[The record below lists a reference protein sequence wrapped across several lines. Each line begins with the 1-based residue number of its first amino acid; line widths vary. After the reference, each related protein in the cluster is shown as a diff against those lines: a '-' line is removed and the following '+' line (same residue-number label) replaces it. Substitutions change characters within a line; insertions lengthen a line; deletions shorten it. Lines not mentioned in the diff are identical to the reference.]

1 LAGTDGIVPAL
12 LQQEEALEG
21 CVARG
26 CPQEGILLPLLWS
39 LVVDEL
45 IRGLKEN
52 GCYTLGYADDIVTI
66 IHGKF
71 LNTTSEL
78 QQDALSVVQQ
88 WCERTHCL

>member
-1 LAGTDGIVPAL
+1 VLGGRKIKATLAGEVLKGS
-12 LQQEEALEG
+12 
-21 CVARG
+21 VAKR

-52 GCYTLGYADDIVTI
+52 GCYTLGNANDIVTI
-66 IHGKF
+66 NHGKF

-78 QQDALSVVQQ
+78 L
-88 WCERTHCL
+88 